1 MRFFAGVVRY
11 KLRSV
16 EPSMLLGLIGVAI
29 FLISLVLSTG
39 IAVAFLVQLPAD
51 YFTRNRESRG
61 RERFGAVQW
70 LRFFGKNLVALVV
83 IAVGIV
89 LSVPGIP
96 GQGVLTILLGIM
108 LADFP
113 GKQKLERKLIGMPS
127 VLSAVNRLRKRFK
140 KPPLVIDLPPG
151 PHYQGGRA

>member
-1 MRFFAGVVRY
+1 
-11 KLRSV
+11 
-16 EPSMLLGLIGVAI
+16 MLFGLIGVAI
-29 FLISLVLSTG
+29 FLTSLVLSTG

-51 YFTRNRESRG
+51 YFTRSRESR
-61 RERFGAVQW
+61 RRQTFGAIQW
-70 LRFFGKNLVALVV
+70 LRLFGKNLLALVV

-89 LSVPGIP
+89 LSLPGIP

-113 GKQKLERKLIGMPS
+113 GKQKLERKLVSIPS